1 MNLVRRVGILARGA
15 RPAKAKTAAASRW
28 PGRDLRVSRGFS
40 LSDSASQLTS
50 AAMKVIQGK
59 TAVIT
64 GAGSGLGRAISLR
77 LAKERANL
85 HLLDIDLPKA
95 EAVAAECRELGVRAV
110 AARCDV
116 SQLGELERTS
126 RDILG
131 QWSAI
136 DILINNAGIAWY
148 GHTLKMPTDA
158 WERLL
163 DVNLHAPIH
172 LTRLLL
178 PTLLQRPEAHVV
190 NMASIS
196 GWVCSARFAAY
207 HVSKFGLVG
216 FSEAMRAE
224 YLRRG
229 VGFTVVCPGPVL
241 TNLYR
246 SAENSY
252 KNRATPEPPAWLC
265 TTPERVA
272 EATVRAIYGNRAVT
286 IVSPMAWLLYYSKR
300 LAPWIFYTLHHFGQK
315 RDEEVAAKRAAK
327 RAQQSNR
334 RRAA

>member
-1 MNLVRRVGILARGA
+1 
-15 RPAKAKTAAASRW
+15 
-28 PGRDLRVSRGFS
+28 
-40 LSDSASQLTS
+40 
-50 AAMKVIQGK
+50 VIQGK

-64 GAGSGLGRAISLR
+64 GAGSGLGRAIAMR
-77 LAKERANL
+77 LARERANL
-85 HLLDIDLPKA
+85 HLLDIDLPAA
-95 EAVAAECRELGVRAV
+95 EAVAEECRNLGVRVV

-116 SQLGELERTS
+116 SQLGDLEAAGH
-126 RDILG
+126 DMLE
-131 QWSAI
+131 QWGAI
-136 DILINNAGIAWY
+136 DILVNNAGIAWY
-148 GHTLKMPTDA
+148 GATLKMPADA

-178 PTLLQRPEAHVV
+178 PAMLKRPEAHVV

-196 GWVCSARFAAY
+196 GWVCGARFAAY

-229 VGFTVVCPGPVL
+229 VGFTAVCPGPVR
-241 TNLYR
+241 TNLYK
-246 SAENSY
+246 SAPNSY
-252 KNRATPEPPAWLC
+252 KDRETPEPPAWLC

-272 EATVRAIYGNRAVT
+272 EATVRAIYRNRAVT
-286 IVSPMAWLLYYSKR
+286 FVSPMAWLLYYSKR
-300 LAPWIFYTLHHFGQK
+300 LAPWIFHTLHHFGQK

-327 RAQQSNR
+327 RAREADQ

>member
-1 MNLVRRVGILARGA
+1 
-15 RPAKAKTAAASRW
+15 
-28 PGRDLRVSRGFS
+28 
-40 LSDSASQLTS
+40 
-50 AAMKVIQGK
+50 MKVIQGK

-64 GAGSGLGRAISLR
+64 GAGSGLGRAIAMR
-77 LAKERANL
+77 LARERANL
-85 HLLDIDLPKA
+85 HLLDIDLPAA
-95 EAVAAECRELGVRAV
+95 EAVAEECRNLGVRVV

-116 SQLGELERTS
+116 SQLGDLEAAGH
-126 RDILG
+126 DMLE
-131 QWSAI
+131 QWGAI
-136 DILINNAGIAWY
+136 DILVNNAGIAWY
-148 GHTLKMPTDA
+148 GATLKMPADA

-178 PTLLQRPEAHVV
+178 PAMLKRPEAHVV

-196 GWVCSARFAAY
+196 GWVCGARFAAY

-229 VGFTVVCPGPVL
+229 VGFTAVCPGPVR
-241 TNLYR
+241 TNLYK
-246 SAENSY
+246 SAPNSY
-252 KNRATPEPPAWLC
+252 KDRETPEPPAWLC

-272 EATVRAIYGNRAVT
+272 EATVRAIYRNRAVT
-286 IVSPMAWLLYYSKR
+286 FVSPMAWLLYYSKR
-300 LAPWIFYTLHHFGQK
+300 LAPWIFHTLHHFGQK

-327 RAQQSNR
+327 RAREADQ

>member
-1 MNLVRRVGILARGA
+1 
-15 RPAKAKTAAASRW
+15 
-28 PGRDLRVSRGFS
+28 
-40 LSDSASQLTS
+40 
-50 AAMKVIQGK
+50 MKVIQGK

-64 GAGSGLGRAISLR
+64 GAGSGLGRAIALR
-77 LAKERANL
+77 LARERANL
-85 HLLDIDLPKA
+85 HLLDIDLPAA
-95 EAVAAECRELGVRAV
+95 EAVADECRRLGVRAA

-116 SQLGELERTS
+116 SQLSELEMAA
-126 RDILG
+126 RDILQ
-131 QWSAI
+131 QWGTI
-136 DILINNAGIAWY
+136 DILVNNAGIGWY
-148 GHTLKMPTDA
+148 GHTLKMPADA

-178 PTLLQRPEAHVV
+178 PTMLKRPEAHVV

-196 GWVCSARFAAY
+196 GWVCGARFAAY

-229 VGFTVVCPGPVL
+229 IGFTAVCPGPVR
-241 TNLYR
+241 TNLYK
-246 SAENSY
+246 SAASSY
-252 KNRATPEPPAWLC
+252 KDRKTPEPPAWLC
-265 TTPERVA
+265 TTPQRVA
-272 EATVRAIYGNRAVT
+272 EATVRAIYRNRAVMF
-286 IVSPMAWLLYYSKR
+286 VSPMAWLLYYSKR

-327 RAQQSNR
+327 RARQTDQ

>member
-1 MNLVRRVGILARGA
+1 
-15 RPAKAKTAAASRW
+15 
-28 PGRDLRVSRGFS
+28 
-40 LSDSASQLTS
+40 
-50 AAMKVIQGK
+50 
-59 TAVIT
+59 
-64 GAGSGLGRAISLR
+64 
-77 LAKERANL
+77 
-85 HLLDIDLPKA
+85 
-95 EAVAAECRELGVRAV
+95 VRAV
-110 AARCDV
+110 ASKCDV
-116 SQLGELERTS
+116 SQLAELEDAARKT
-126 RDILG
+126 LG
-131 QWSAI
+131 EWGAI

-148 GHTLKMPTDA
+148 GHTLKMPADA

-178 PTLLQRPEAHVV
+178 PSMLKRPEAHVV

-229 VGFTVVCPGPVL
+229 VGFTALCPGPVR
-241 TNLYR
+241 TNLYK
-246 SAENSY
+246 SAPNSY
-252 KNRATPEPPAWLC
+252 KGRETPEPPAWLC

-272 EATVRAIYGNRAVT
+272 EATVRAIYRNRAVAL
-286 IVSPMAWLLYYSKR
+286 VSPMAWLLYYSKR
-300 LAPWIFYTLHHFGQK
+300 LAPWIFNTLHHFGQK
-315 RDEEVAAKRAAK
+315 RDEEIAARRAAK
-327 RAQQSNR
+327 AGKPAEQESDR